1 MGAYY
6 HARIAGEEDG
16 VVTLEVGFGTP
27 ASNDVIVPDAVAAI
41 AGLGLKGGRG
51 IKIDGPASLP
61 VAMAIGHAV
70 AHLFGWVACKDPKLG
85 RFVVAI
91 SHDPARRPG
100 DLMD

>member
-6 HARIAGEEDG
+6 DARIAGEEDG
-16 VVTLEVGFGTP
+16 VVTVEVRFGVT
-27 ASNDVIVPDAVAAI
+27 ASNEVIVPDAVAAM

-51 IKIDGPASLP
+51 VKINGRASLP

-70 AHLFGWVACKDPKLG
+70 AHLYGWVACYDPKLT
-85 RFVVAI
+85 RYVVAI

-100 DLMD
+100 DLID